1 MTIKEPE
8 LLVAMFGILERLDK
22 RTVVLEPLVKEF
34 NGLNDEVEVSMIIDQ
49 FLSLS
54 F

>member
-8 LLVAMFGILERLDK
+8 LLVAMFGILE